1 MIVELSDSSRADDLV
16 RFLHAARCEAERD
29 GTATNGVAKIIVT
42 VPEAA
47 TEEAA
52 RHELELCLSAW
63 LARNPGVRAR
73 RKPFYDL

>member
-1 MIVELSDSSRADDLV
+1 VIVELTDSSRAEDLV

-29 GTATNGVAKIIVT
+29 GTAGNGVVKIIVT

-47 TEEAA
+47 SEQAA
-52 RHELELCLSAW
+52 RRELELYLSAW
-63 LARNPGVRAR
+63 RARNPGVRAR